1 LENGGDWRIEKREL
15 DLESGIHAGVAARH
29 RTGVKSRQR
38 VIASM
43 ACVQSQLIR
52 MNPEAKITEL
62 GLVLPTPPPTAGS
75 YVPTVRTGNLL
86 YCAGTICLVN
96 GQMTHTGQVGK
107 EQTVQTAYKSAE
119 ICALNTLANIKAA
132 TGSLEKVAKIVFVS
146 GFVNAVDGFTESPAV
161 INGASDLFLKV
172 FGDAGKHARAA
183 VAVNGLPRGS
193 TTEVQ
198 VVVELKV

>member
-1 LENGGDWRIEKREL
+1 
-15 DLESGIHAGVAARH
+15 
-29 RTGVKSRQR
+29 
-38 VIASM
+38 
-43 ACVQSQLIR
+43 
-52 MNPEAKITEL
+52 MNPEANLAAL
-62 GLVLPTPPPTAGS
+62 GLTLPNPPAAAGS

-86 YCAGTICLVN
+86 YCSGTICMVA

-107 EQTVQTAYKSAE
+107 EQTVQTANKSAE

-132 TGSLEKVAKIVFVS
+132 VGSLDQVARIVFVS
-146 GFVNAVDGFTESPAV
+146 GFVNAVDGFADSPAV

-183 VAVNGLPRGS
+183 VAVNGLPKGS

-198 VVVELKV
+198 VVVELKA

>member
-1 LENGGDWRIEKREL
+1 
-15 DLESGIHAGVAARH
+15 
-29 RTGVKSRQR
+29 
-38 VIASM
+38 
-43 ACVQSQLIR
+43 
-52 MNPEAKITEL
+52 MNPENKLAEL
-62 GLVLPTPPPTAGS
+62 GLTLPNPPTAAGS

-86 YCAGTICLVN
+86 FCAGTIAVFN
-96 GQMTHTGQVGK
+96 GQQTHVGQVGK
-107 EQTVQTAYKSAE
+107 EQTVESGKKSAE

-132 TGSLEKVAKIVFVS
+132 LGSLDRVARVVMVN
-146 GFVNAVDGFTESPAV
+146 GFVNAVDGFADSPAI

-198 VVVELKV
+198 VVVEVQG

>member
-1 LENGGDWRIEKREL
+1 
-15 DLESGIHAGVAARH
+15 
-29 RTGVKSRQR
+29 
-38 VIASM
+38 
-43 ACVQSQLIR
+43 
-52 MNPEAKITEL
+52 MNPEAKLAEL
-62 GLVLPTPPPTAGS
+62 GLTLPTPPAAAGS

-86 YCAGTICLVN
+86 YCAGTICTLN

-107 EQTVQTAYKSAE
+107 EQTVETAKKSAE

-132 TGSLEKVAKIVFVS
+132 VGSLDKVARIVFVS

-161 INGASDLFLKV
+161 INGASDLFVKV

-198 VVVELKV
+198 IVAEVKS